1 MRLLYVLCEV
11 DKFFF
16 TSFMLNTTLRMLKD
30 GVRLRFYAAVSMKNV
45 PFKKEKKDN
54 LYPIQSVTIK
64 GLPDGF
70 LLSDIQNVEPKSIAL
85 HMYNQV

>member
-45 PFKKEKKDN
+45 AFKKEKKRQPVSHTECH
-54 LYPIQSVTIK
+54 YHRSSRWISAVGYT
-64 GLPDGF
+64 
-70 LLSDIQNVEPKSIAL
+70 ER
-85 HMYNQV
+85 

>member
-30 GVRLRFYAAVSMKNV
+30 GVRLRFYAAVSMKKCCIQKR
-45 PFKKEKKDN
+45 KKRQPVSHTECH
-54 LYPIQSVTIK
+54 YQRSSQWISAVGYT
-64 GLPDGF
+64 
-70 LLSDIQNVEPKSIAL
+70 ER
-85 HMYNQV
+85 

>member
-45 PFKKEKKDN
+45 AFKKE
-54 LYPIQSVTIK
+54 
-64 GLPDGF
+64 
-70 LLSDIQNVEPKSIAL
+70 
-85 HMYNQV
+85 